1 MLLRTV
7 TLSLEAL
14 LVGGV
19 LFLIAVGVPGGADE
33 RALRACRRGMEWVAL
48 AMILAEIASLTVQA
62 LLVVGRTGITAPQ
75 ALSGGP
81 VIAQSCAVFCALV
94 LWLLARFSPDRLSA

>member
-1 MLLRTV
+1 MVLRAA

-19 LFLIAVGVPGGADE
+19 LFLIAVAVPGGADE

-48 AMILAEIASLTVQA
+48 AMVLAQLASLTVQA
-62 LLVVGRTGITAPQ
+62 LLVVGHTGITAATGSERRP
-75 ALSGGP
+75 G
-81 VIAQSCAVFCALV
+81 
-94 LWLLARFSPDRLSA
+94 DR